1 MLAGFGIGLALL
13 SVVALF
19 SMPMAYSDSDVE
31 CIGLLASGEHKKV
44 VVPKNKTCTIFGD
57 TVVLKNVKVNE
68 GATLNVFG
76 GTIEGNIDL
85 KKDSNLYMFDGTV
98 GKSIKGKQTD
108 IVIIAE
114 ASKVGKVSITKA
126 TGETAIVDSV
136 VEKNVKITKQ
146 QDGFVYIQ
154 NNEIGGNLHVHKGDT
169 VISSHIKSNTIG
181 GNLDCKNNSTPL
193 HSDGGINIVSGLK
206 KHQCAAELGF

>member
-44 VVPKNKTCTIFGD
+44 VVPKNETCTIFDG
-57 TVVLKNVKVNE
+57 TVVLKNVKVKE

-76 GTIEGNIDL
+76 GTIDGKIEL

-98 GKSIKGKQTD
+98 GKSIKGKQTHD
-108 IVIIAE
+108 VIIAE
-114 ASKVGKVSITKA
+114 GSHVEKVSITKA

-146 QDGFVYIQ
+146 QDGFVFIQ
-154 NNEIGGNLHVHKGDT
+154 NNEIGGNLHVNKGDT

-193 HSDGGINIVSGLK
+193 HSDGGINTVSGLK
-206 KHQCAAELGF
+206 KHQCSAELGF